1 MDAEIPRVQNRS
13 LPRSWQSDDAV
24 YFRGQAR
31 ERGEM
36 RAGLFRK
43 VATSA
48 TADSRT
54 RQLQDY
60 IK

>member
-1 MDAEIPRVQNRS
+1 MQNIA
-13 LPRSWQSDDAV
+13 WQSDDAV

-60 IK
+60 IIIFL